1 MPFLD
6 INKFGRNYNACLQ
19 ILQARFQSGSIPFFL
34 RFFFVYL
41 LQAQEKMDFMFFIKM
56 PDKILQKYLSVKSAL
71 FTYLYVFFKI
81 IFLTENKLNLIKR
94 LKFGRFSFFGLAF
107 FVACRQ
113 SVFHCLQKVCFLLHE
128 VLKHRQIPDWNLG
141 CKFCRHALQ
150 ALRTNF
156 CHKSQPNLSYL
167 VVSMDTISGYDPIVS

>member
-1 MPFLD
+1 MLFLD
-6 INKFGRNYNACLQ
+6 VNKFGRTYNACLQ

-34 RFFFVYL
+34 RFFVYL
-41 LQAQEKMDFMFFIKM
+41 LQAQEKMDFMFFYQDAWQN
-56 PDKILQKYLSVKSAL
+56 PTKIFKCKKCTVYLSL
-71 FTYLYVFFKI
+71 CFFKI

-128 VLKHRQIPDWNLG
+128 VLKHRQIPDWNLA
-141 CKFCRHALQ
+141 CKFCRHAL
-150 ALRTNF
+150 
-156 CHKSQPNLSYL
+156 
-167 VVSMDTISGYDPIVS
+167 